1 MRILLVPA
9 NGKILIVTKV
19 LDMCDG
25 GLAIL
30 EPTLDFVQQSK
41 LLVGRS
47 LVKMDG
53 TIPIRLPNPTS
64 YARWVY
70 KNTPALV
77 CELVDEDLPDGEP
90 WFRQTAT
97 DVRLAQESQP
107 EK

>member
-1 MRILLVPA
+1 MRLVPA
-9 NGKILIVTKV
+9 NSEMITAAKV
-19 LDMCDG
+19 LDKCDG
-25 GLAIL
+25 
-30 EPTLDFVQQSK
+30 LDFVQQSK

-70 KNTPALV
+70 KNTPAVV